1 MAGKINNK
9 RYSAKEKKAYYMG
22 IGAGI
27 GFGKYGINARTIIN
41 NSFNS
46 TLKRKENCEGNGS
59 GCQRTKNISI
69 DNIKNLYGQQKFI
82 CYLKIVK

>member
-27 GFGKYGINARTIIN
+27 GFGKTQGIKKAVNEMTKEEKQ
-41 NSFNS
+41 SFYNGFDDYS
-46 TLKRKENCEGNGS
+46 LK
-59 GCQRTKNISI
+59 
-69 DNIKNLYGQQKFI
+69 QK
-82 CYLKIVK
+82 K

>member
-27 GFGKYGINARTIIN
+27 GFGK
-41 NSFNS
+41 
-46 TLKRKENCEGNGS
+46 
-59 GCQRTKNISI
+59 TKNI
-69 DNIKNLYGQQKFI
+69 KNTVGKMTKEEKESFYNGFDDYMQKSGSR
-82 CYLKIVK
+82 